1 MASMPSASA
10 GLTHIHLLPAFD
22 CATIN
27 ENKAQRVEP
36 DAALL
41 ATYPPDS
48 DQQAEAVRAT
58 ADQDGFNWCYDPF
71 HYNVPEGSYSTD
83 PNGSRRIYEFRSM
96 VQSLHQNKLRVV
108 MDVVY
113 NHTSAAGQAE
123 KSVLDKVVP
132 GYYQRRNLDGDIE
145 TSTCCQNT
153 ASEHAMMEK
162 LLIESVL
169 MWARQYKVDAFR
181 ASDEAQQY
189 SDATLQGRKL
199 ELHPIQAESAD
210 AVVRTAAFA
219 SATGTFNVPA
229 RTTAVFVIK

>member
-1 MASMPSASA
+1 MPSASA

-27 ENKAQRVEP
+27 ENKVQRVEP

-71 HYNVPEGSYSTD
+71 HYNVPERSYSTD

-96 VQSLHQNKLRVV
+96 VQSLHQNHLRVV

-113 NHTSAAGQAE
+113 NHTTAAGQAE

-162 LLIESVL
+162 LLIDSVL
-169 MWARQYKVDAFR
+169 MWARQYKVDASAPATKRSNTATRRSRGGSWSCTRFR
-181 ASDEAQQY
+181 PNRRTPWCAWRRSIARP
-189 SDATLQGRKL
+189 GR
-199 ELHPIQAESAD
+199 SAC
-210 AVVRTAAFA
+210 RR
-219 SATGTFNVPA
+219 A
-229 RTTAVFVIK
+229 RRRCS